1 MANKTFWNAENRAR
15 LDAMVRKGALL
26 VSLEKAAEILGT
38 SFSTVH
44 TEITRR
50 GIKPS
55 GRHTFEWTPARRKML
70 RAMLDDEGKFILP
83 RGNAAKIIGCD
94 RSTLITGL
102 IALEG
107 SAPSFVNLAS
117 LKAMATKDATLTLPL
132 HDAARKL
139 GCSRT
144 ALRNAMRKLGL
155 RGAGRFEWT
164 ADKTALLQS
173 MLRTDGRLKVPND
186 AAARRIGCS
195 VRALQYRLAETGK
208 QNPVPE
214 PARREEKPKAEPTAA
229 GAVLIVM
236 RRWLPRLAPMQ
247 VSAAVTAEPELAG
260 MGEERIGHR
269 LRALAKIY
277 GVTESASLQMA
288 LSAPGMFVADLSV
301 LRRNLRE
308 AAAAIGLD
316 AKTYAHL
323 TVKKPALAL
332 IDGATMDE
340 RIGLLSNLLH
350 ADRDKTLS
358 LARRN
363 PNLLAV
369 PSDDLLAR
377 RKALAAALRLPEKT
391 IATAVRRK
399 PNILFFSSAVLAGH
413 CRDLTERTGQS
424 HDAVARAFIASPALL
439 QVKPETIDANA
450 DGLARLLGC
459 NKAHIMASFFA
470 KPVLLTIRPAHIAER
485 VGALTRIFEVTR
497 EVMMEVLL
505 KYPYLLTFATDNT
518 AEKAGLLVKLS
529 EALGKPATPA
539 EILAQVPMAYS
550 YAKERIAA
558 RVEMAREGIGLQ
570 SIGAMLSMPEEKA
583 VKLRSQ
589 RPERIE
595 A

>member
-1 MANKTFWNAENRAR
+1 MANKTFWNAENRSR
-15 LDAMVRKGALL
+15 LDAMVRKGTLL

-70 RAMLDDEGKFILP
+70 RAMLDDEVKFILP
-83 RGNAAKIIGCD
+83 RANAAKIIGCD

-107 SAPSFVNLAS
+107 SAPVPVDLAA
-117 LKAMATKDATLTLPL
+117 LKAMVMKKGTLALPL

-144 ALRNAMRKLGL
+144 ALRNAMRKLKL
-155 RGAGRFEWT
+155 RGAPRFEWT
-164 ADKTALLQS
+164 ADKTALLQE
-173 MLRTDGRLKVPND
+173 LIGADGRLVHPND
-186 AAARRIGCS
+186 AAARIGCS
-195 VRALQYRLAETGK
+195 VRALQYRLAEIRT
-208 QNPVPE
+208 QQPVSE
-214 PARREEKPKAEPTAA
+214 RARPKANAEPTAV
-229 GAVLIVM
+229 GAVLLAM

-247 VSAAVTAEPELAG
+247 VSAAVKAEPELAG
-260 MGEERIGHR
+260 MDEQRIGHR
-269 LRALAKIY
+269 LRALAAMY
-277 GVTESASLQMA
+277 GMTESAALQMA
-288 LSAPGMFVADLSV
+288 LSAPGLFVADLSM

-308 AAAAIGLD
+308 AAAAVGLD
-316 AKTYAHL
+316 PKAYARL
-323 TVKKPALAL
+323 AVRKPALAL
-332 IDGATMDE
+332 IEGAAMTE
-340 RIGLLSNLLH
+340 RIGKLAILLH
-350 ADRDKTLS
+350 ADRNKTLS

-363 PNLLAV
+363 PSLLAV
-369 PSDDLLAR
+369 PSNDLLAR
-377 RKALAAALRLPEKT
+377 RRALAAALRLPSKA
-391 IATAVRRK
+391 IATAARRK

-413 CRDLTERTGQS
+413 CRDLAQHTGQS
-424 HDAVARAFIASPALL
+424 HNAVARAFIASPALL

-450 DGLARLLGC
+450 EEAARLLGLS
-459 NKAHIMASFFA
+459 KMHVLGAFFA
-470 KPVLLTIRPAHIAER
+470 KPVLLTMRPAHIAER
-485 VGALTRIFEVTR
+485 VDVLTRIFEIKHAD
-497 EVMMEVLL
+497 MMEVLL

-529 EALGKPATPA
+529 EAVGTPATPA

-558 RVEMAREGIGLQ
+558 RVEMAREGKGWK
-570 SIGAMLSMPEEKA
+570 SVGAMLSMPEEKA

-589 RPERIE
+589 GFERTE
-595 A
+595 T